1 MFMLFMFMFLNEY
14 TVISD
19 KITLDIL
26 YSLEILKHIY
36 LSAFIVCNPQS
47 FVFVQTH
54 SANAP
59 NFQMFYICYKI
70 TIHIQ

>member
-47 FVFVQTH
+47 FV
-54 SANAP
+54 
-59 NFQMFYICYKI
+59 
-70 TIHIQ
+70 